1 MQTIFPED
9 RNIAYPDRS
18 ILTIYTGQEHFSF
31 SVYDPKEAGSYFY
44 IELTA
49 ENQTDAFSA
58 FNETFFDND
67 FFSLPFGKVWIM
79 HRTPVFTYIPN
90 SIYKDKTREDF
101 LDFLFSERQGITL
114 NHIVSYTGISVIWQ
128 MPAAIHNFFVRSFTN
143 PEFIH
148 YSAPIIAYF
157 SDKVKKV
164 GFRRMVV
171 NLQEKGLDIF
181 CFSERNFLMGNYFP
195 CNNISDAL
203 YYILFTWKQL
213 QFNQLED
220 YLHIT
225 GNASFRE
232 ELIAQLTPYLR
243 NIYNLS
249 VFPEIHFEGV
259 ETGKIPFE
267 LTALSSC
274 GL

>member
-9 RNIAYPDRS
+9 RNIEHPDRS
-18 ILTIYTGQEHFSF
+18 ILTICTGSEHFSL
-31 SVYDPKEAGSYFY
+31 SVYNPEESGSYFY
-44 IELTA
+44 KELPI
-49 ENQTDAFSA
+49 ENQADAFSA
-58 FNETFFDND
+58 FKETFFDND
-67 FFSLPFGKVWIM
+67 FFSLPFRSVRIL
-79 HRTPVFTYIPN
+79 HRTPIFTFIPN

-101 LDFLFSERQGITL
+101 MDFLFSERHGIIM
-114 NHIVSYTGISVIWQ
+114 NHIISYTGISVIWQ
-128 MPAAIHNFFVRSFTN
+128 MPEAIHNFFIRSFMN

-148 YSAPIIAYF
+148 YSAPVIAYF
-157 SDKVKKV
+157 TDKVKKV
-164 GFRRMVV
+164 NFRRMVV

-195 CNNISDAL
+195 CNNISDVL

-213 QFNQLED
+213 QFNQLDD

-232 ELIAQLTPYLR
+232 DPVTQLTPYLR

-259 ETGKIPFE
+259 DTGKIPFE
-267 LTALSSC
+267 LAALSSC

>member
-1 MQTIFPED
+1 MQINFPED
-9 RNIAYPDRS
+9 RNIEHPDRS
-18 ILTIYTGQEHFSF
+18 ILAIYTGTEHFSL
-31 SVYDPKEAGSYFY
+31 SVYNPEESGSYFY
-44 IELTA
+44 KELPI
-49 ENQTDAFSA
+49 ENQADAFSA
-58 FNETFFDND
+58 FKEIFFNND

-79 HRTPVFTYIPN
+79 HRTPVFTFIPN
-90 SIYKDKTREDF
+90 SIYKDKTQEDF
-101 LDFLFSERQGITL
+101 MDFLFSERQGIIM

-128 MPAAIHNFFVRSFTN
+128 TPETIHNFFIRSFTN

-148 YSAPIIAYF
+148 YSAPVIAYF

-164 GFRRMVV
+164 NFSRMVV
-171 NLQEKGLDIF
+171 ILQEKGLDIF

-213 QFNQLED
+213 QFNQLYD

-232 ELIAQLTPYLR
+232 ELITQLTPYLR

-259 ETGKIPFE
+259 DTGKIPFE
-267 LTALSSC
+267 LAAISSC